1 MLVRLFGIPWRY
13 AAPCD
18 SETHMLMVGQYDDW
32 RYFVPARPTFYARK
46 INRVLN
52 PTYYL
57 KVGLRA
63 QKKTEFPRVKK
74 DEPVVDKARQSQFLA
89 DNEHVGRGAP

>member
-1 MLVRLFGIPWRY
+1 
-13 AAPCD
+13 
-18 SETHMLMVGQYDDW
+18 MVGQYDDW

-57 KVGLRA
+57 EEV
-63 QKKTEFPRVKK
+63 TEDHLAYSIFGSFQTPLLGV
-74 DEPVVDKARQSQFLA
+74 QQFFLA
-89 DNEHVGRGAP
+89 HLLLEGQEHLLA